1 MEGRA
6 ERDGMKIR
14 VNGEEYGTEQETV
27 EGLLGELRIEPG
39 RVAVEVNLGVVKK
52 KEFDHVRLSE
62 GDTVEIV
69 YFVGGGSPHKES
81 RDE

>member
-1 MEGRA
+1 MDVRRGPLFPAARERGFFLEGRA

-39 RVAVEVNLGVVKK
+39 RVAVEV
-52 KEFDHVRLSE
+52 
-62 GDTVEIV
+62 
-69 YFVGGGSPHKES
+69 
-81 RDE
+81 